1 MFEILRDIPLFAD
14 LDNQLLQKIADEC
27 TVSNYAAGTIL
38 FRENEVGTVLYLIV
52 YGTVKIFSS
61 NSHGEDK
68 ILSIMSK
75 GDCFGELSLL
85 DGKPRSAT
93 AQVIEDTRVLTLSSK
108 RFHSLLQYNFEMALH
123 IIKDL
128 STRLRETNQQ
138 VHDLT
143 YLDARKRVIKN
154 LVKLANDYGIRNG
167 NYIRFKI
174 NLNYDDIAQMAGV
187 TKPLLFQVF
196 NELQMK
202 GILAVSTSEFVLHL
216 SKMKL

>member
-1 MFEILRDIPLFAD
+1 MLEMLRDIPLFSG
-14 LDNQLLQKIADEC
+14 LNNNYLHKIVEEC
-27 TVSNYAAGTIL
+27 TVSNYSAGTLL

-52 YGTVKIFSS
+52 SGAVKIYSS
-61 NSHGEDK
+61 NANGEDK

-93 AQVIEDTRVLTLSSK
+93 AQVIEDTKVLTLSSK
-108 RFHSLLQYNFEMALH
+108 SFHSLLQYNFEMALH

-128 STRLRETNQQ
+128 SARLRETNQQ

-154 LVKLANDYGIRNG
+154 LVKLANDYGTRNG
-167 NYIRFKI
+167 NYVRFKI